1 MCVSVNGCRNGNLQ
15 TSFSMLINILLYTTN
30 ALQCK
35 HSIKLSELNERPN
48 SGIYGLGTVLN
59 TLYLCPLF
67 SLSDNEMFLFASRT
81 LVAPSS
87 IVEEPIMSE
96 RLSRGFHLDI
106 QSVKQ
111 AGSESKHKNI
121 NGLVRNVFLLFSF
134 FSFCRN
140 LDPYCGYLNVHS
152 LS

>member
-1 MCVSVNGCRNGNLQ
+1 MQFLERILIHSSLMCVSVNGCRKGNLQ

-111 AGSESKHKNI
+111 AGSESKKKH
-121 NGLVRNVFLLFSF
+121 
-134 FSFCRN
+134 
-140 LDPYCGYLNVHS
+140 
-152 LS
+152 

>member
-1 MCVSVNGCRNGNLQ
+1 
-15 TSFSMLINILLYTTN
+15 MLINILLYTTN

-111 AGSESKHKNI
+111 AGSESKKKT
-121 NGLVRNVFLLFSF
+121 LMVW
-134 FSFCRN
+134 
-140 LDPYCGYLNVHS
+140 
-152 LS
+152 